1 MGSSSDSVERKNG
14 EHLNNLN
21 NEGSL
26 ELHNTNIINQN
37 YIKGASDSISK
48 NQMKKIMEQM
58 DKSICK
64 IEKKEITGTGFICII
79 SHPDKFHRIP
89 VLFTCHHILGNED
102 LKKGKEI
109 KLIFSDKEKTIK
121 LDESRKIYTSKE
133 SEYDTSIIEL
143 KEEDE
148 FNEEDLLEVDNDLY
162 REDNLEIINKDKS
175 IYTIHYEKGK
185 EAKHS
190 LGTIIEIESDNIRF
204 KHKCLTKDGSSGA
217 PILNLDTYNVIGI
230 HLGVNKN
237 YDYNI
242 GILIKSPISAFN
254 ELFPPNIKNSEILL
268 TLKVDKS
275 DINKKIYF
283 LDNTD
288 DKDGDGN
295 KNNSNCILKE
305 LNEFKVKIYLDEK
318 EINFSKYFEP
328 RKEGTYEIKIKFF
341 IQMTNCSCMFYKCN
355 NIKDIDLSS
364 FDTKN
369 VVNMSCMF
377 SNCNKLKEIDLS
389 SLNTENVTNMSAMFA
404 DCNNLKS
411 LDLSSF
417 NTENVKDMSCM
428 FSNCEKLKEI
438 DLSSFDTKNVINM
451 SAMFANC
458 KALKEIDLSSFNGE
472 NVKDISTMFLGCDK
486 LKSIDLSSFNTE
498 NIKDMSALFFNCSK
512 LKSIDLSSFKTEN
525 VEDMNSILFGCNN
538 LKSIDLSSFNTE
550 NVKNMREMFGDC
562 HSLKSIDL
570 SSFATGKVEE
580 MKGMFVDC
588 KSLSKLDLS
597 SFNTKNVKDMSG
609 MFYDCEN
616 LKKIDLTSF
625 DFINVKE
632 INGIFGN
639 CINLT
644 KVKINKNYLEILK
657 KEIDKKKLIV

>member
-1 MGSSSDSVERKNG
+1 MGSSSDSVERKND
-14 EHLNNLN
+14 EHLNK
-21 NEGSL
+21 EDSF
-26 ELHNTNIINQN
+26 ELKDTSIINQN
-37 YIKGASDSISK
+37 HIKGASDSITK
-48 NQMKKIMEQM
+48 NQMKKIIEQM

-64 IEKKEITGTGFICII
+64 IEKDEITGTGFICII

-89 VLFTCHHILGNED
+89 VLFTCHHILGNDD
-102 LKKGKEI
+102 LQQGKEI
-109 KLIFSDKEKTIK
+109 KLIFSDKEKIIK

-133 SEYDTSIIEL
+133 SEYDTSIVEL

-162 REDNLEIINKDKS
+162 REDKLGDIYKDKS

-190 LGTIIEIESDNIRF
+190 LGKIMEIESDNMRF

-242 GILIKSPISAFN
+242 GILIKSPINAFN
-254 ELFPPNIKNSEILL
+254 ELFPPNLKNSEILL
-268 TLKVDKS
+268 SLKVEKADV
-275 DINKKIYF
+275 NKTIYF
-283 LDNTD
+283 LGNID
-288 DKDGDGN
+288 DKDKN
-295 KNNSNCILKE
+295 KNNSNCNLKE
-305 LNEFKVKIYLDEK
+305 LNEAKIKIYLDEK

-328 RKEGTYEIKIKFF
+328 KKEGTYEIKLKFLSL
-341 IQMTNCSCMFYKCN
+341 MTDCSCMFYKCS
-355 NIKDIDLSS
+355 NIKNIDLSN
-364 FDTKN
+364 FETKN
-369 VVNMSCMF
+369 VENMSCMF
-377 SNCNKLKEIDLS
+377 ANCNKLKEIDLS
-389 SLNTENVTNMSAMFA
+389 SLNSENVTNMSAMFS

-417 NTENVKDMSCM
+417 NTTNVKDMSCM

-438 DLSSFDTKNVINM
+438 DLSSFDTKKVINM

-458 KALKEIDLSSFNGE
+458 KTLKEIDLSFFDTE
-472 NVKDISTMFLGCDK
+472 NLKDISAMFLGCDK
-486 LKSIDLSSFNTE
+486 LKSINLSSFYTE
-498 NIKDMSALFFNCSK
+498 NVKDMSALFFNCNK

-525 VEDMNSILFGCNN
+525 VEDMNSILFGCNSLKSIDLSSFNTKNVSNMREMFGDCHN
-538 LKSIDLSSFNTE
+538 LKSIDLSSFNT
-550 NVKNMREMFGDC
+550 D
-562 HSLKSIDL
+562 
-570 SSFATGKVEE
+570 KVIE

-609 MFYDCEN
+609 MFYECEN
-616 LKKIDLTSF
+616 LKKLDLTSF
-625 DFINVKE
+625 DFTNVKE
-632 INGIFGN
+632 IKGIFGN
-639 CINLT
+639 CNNLT
-644 KVKINKNYLEILK
+644 KVKINKNSFEILK
-657 KEIDKKKLIV
+657 KEIDKKKLSV

>member
-1 MGSSSDSVERKNG
+1 MGSSSDSVGRKND
-14 EHLNNLN
+14 EHLN

-26 ELHNTNIINQN
+26 DLHDNNIINQN
-37 YIKGASDSISK
+37 HIKGASDSISK
-48 NQMKKIMEQM
+48 NQMKKIIEQM

-64 IEKKEITGTGFICII
+64 IEKEDITGTGFICII

-89 VLFTCHHILGNED
+89 VLFTCHHILGNDD
-102 LKKGKEI
+102 LKNQKEI
-109 KLIFSDKEKTIK
+109 KLIFSDKEKIIK

-162 REDNLEIINKDKS
+162 REDKLEDIYKNKS

-190 LGTIIEIESDNIRF
+190 LGTIVEIESDNIRF

-217 PILNLDTYNVIGI
+217 PILNLETYNVIGI

-242 GILIKSPISAFN
+242 GILIKSPINAFN
-254 ELFPPNIKNSEILL
+254 ELYPPNIKNNEILL
-268 TLKVDKS
+268 TLKVEKADTK
-275 DINKKIYF
+275 KKIYF
-283 LDNTD
+283 LDNSD
-288 DKDGDGN
+288 DNDEDKN
-295 KNNSNCILKE
+295 KSNNNTNCSLKE
-305 LNEFKVKIYLDEK
+305 LNETKVKIFLDEK
-318 EINFSKYFEP
+318 EINFSKFFEP
-328 RKEGTYEIKIKFF
+328 KKDGNYEIKLKFLSL
-341 IQMTNCSCMFYKCN
+341 MTNCSCMFYKCS
-355 NIKDIDLSS
+355 NIKSIDLSS
-364 FDTKN
+364 FETKN
-369 VVNMSCMF
+369 VENMSCMF
-377 SNCNKLKEIDLS
+377 ANCNKLKEIDLS
-389 SLNTENVTNMSAMFA
+389 SLNTENVTNMSAMFS

-417 NTENVKDMSCM
+417 NTQNVKDMSCM

-458 KALKEIDLSSFNGE
+458 KTLKEIDLSSFNTE
-472 NVKDISTMFLGCDK
+472 NLKDISAMLLGCDK
-486 LKSIDLSSFNTE
+486 LKSINLSSFNTE
-498 NIKDMSALFFNCSK
+498 NIKDMSALFFNCNK

-525 VEDMNSILFGCNN
+525 VEDMNSLLFGCNS
-538 LKSIDLSSFNTE
+538 LKSIDLSSFNTK
-550 NVKNMREMFGDC
+550 NVSNMREMFGDC
-562 HSLKSIDL
+562 LNLKSIDL
-570 SSFATGKVEE
+570 SSFKTDKVVE
-580 MKGMFVDC
+580 MKGMFVSC
-588 KSLSKLDLS
+588 KTLSKLDLS

-616 LKKIDLTSF
+616 LKKIDLNSF
-625 DFINVKE
+625 DFTNVKE

-639 CINLT
+639 CNNLT
-644 KVKINKNYLEILK
+644 KVKINKNSFEILK
-657 KEIDKKKLIV
+657 KEIDKKKLSI